1 MGVPLSCFEWVGDK
15 LLMEKEINF
24 MFYFNYRY
32 YSFGHEI
39 GHMYGCF
46 HNREEGKINEV
57 YPTAYGFLM
66 RPPVESGK
74 RTILA

>member
-1 MGVPLSCFEWVGDK
+1 M
-15 LLMEKEINF
+15 IN
-24 MFYFNYRY
+24 FNYRY